1 MLVSYTYKLDPSRNQ
16 SATMEKHVEMLRLQ
30 YNFRIRERTEAY
42 EQVSRPILGKYCDIE
57 TRAECCPL
65 TCSVSKQAL
74 YGDPWTMDKKTGQVK
89 KRDALAQQ
97 DANLVNLKR
106 ERPWYTQIQHHVL
119 QQMLRRINDGF
130 QRFFRGESGYPKQ
143 KRRGKFRSF
152 SYPPG
157 DVRFQSNRVR
167 FPGIGWM
174 CFFQSR
180 LFPDGFVVRSV
191 TVRRKA
197 DGWYISV
204 RLQDDSVPATP
215 RPNEVK
221 TAIGVDLG
229 IAKLAS
235 ISTGETIPNP
245 RFGQKAERRRKML
258 HRRAGRKKKGSRKR
272 RKAYQQLARLENRV
286 ANQRAD
292 HQWKTAKKLS
302 GLADLIIFEDLNIRG
317 MSARCKPKKDELTGR
332 YIENGAAA
340 KSGLNKAILDASWS
354 ELKQKVKVMSEKA
367 GVIFHEINPRHT
379 SLECNQCHYIS
390 PTNRDKERFLCE
402 ACNYFCD
409 ADVQAS
415 INIRERGLKELGINL
430 PKLPVV
436 HGKVT
441 PKERPVRDGKSLEL
455 PGEPGKP
462 PVFQQLSL
470 LDLLESRKAK

>member
-1 MLVSYTYKLDPSRNQ
+1 MLISYTYKLHPSRNQ

-42 EQVSRPILGKYCDIE
+42 EQASRPILGDYCDIE

-74 YGDPWTMDKKTGQVK
+74 YGDPWTMDKKTGEAK
-89 KRDALAQQ
+89 KRGALAQQ
-97 DANLVNLKR
+97 DADLVNLKR
-106 ERPWYTQIQHHVL
+106 ERPWYAQIQHHVL

-130 QRFFRGESGYPKQ
+130 QSFFRGESGYPKQ
-143 KRRGKFRSF
+143 KRPGKFRSF

-157 DVRFQSNRVR
+157 DVRFDKNRVR
-167 FPGIGWM
+167 LPGIGWM

-180 LFPDGFVVRSV
+180 PFPDGFAVRSF
-191 TVRRKA
+191 TVRRKSN
-197 DGWYISV
+197 GWFISV
-204 RLQDDSVPATP
+204 RLRDDSVPAP
-215 RPNEVK
+215 PSSNEVK

-245 RFGQKAERRRKML
+245 RFGQKAERRRKIL
-258 HRRAGRKKKGSRKR
+258 HRRASRKKKGSRKR
-272 RKAYQQLARLENRV
+272 RKAYQRLAQSENRV

-292 HQWKTAKKLS
+292 YQWKQAKKLS
-302 GLADLIIFEDLNIRG
+302 GLADLIIFEDLNIKG
-317 MSARCKPKKDELTGR
+317 MSARCKPKKDENGY
-332 YIENGAAA
+332 YIENGQAA
-340 KSGLNKAILDASWS
+340 KSGLNKAILDASWG
-354 ELKQKVKVMSEKA
+354 ELKQKVQVMSEKA
-367 GVIFHEINPRHT
+367 GVIFHEVNPRHT
-379 SLECNQCHYIS
+379 SQECCCCHYVS
-390 PTNRDKERFLCE
+390 PTNRDRERFLCE
-402 ACNYFCD
+402 QCGYFCD

-441 PKERPVRDGKSLEL
+441 PKEPTARPEKSLGL

-462 PVFQQLSL
+462 PQFVQLPL
-470 LDLLESRKAK
+470 FDLPESREGA